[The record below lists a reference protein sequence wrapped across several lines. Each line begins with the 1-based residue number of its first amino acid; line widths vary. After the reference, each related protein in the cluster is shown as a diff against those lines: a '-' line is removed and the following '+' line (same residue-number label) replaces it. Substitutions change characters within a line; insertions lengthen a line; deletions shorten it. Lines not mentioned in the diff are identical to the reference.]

1 MKGLFLR
8 IIAAFALL
16 LWAIDMVF
24 PWQKIMQS
32 EQNPYT
38 TIKNRGSLIVGTINN
53 PIYYFI
59 GNEGE
64 SGLEYEL
71 AKNFADYL
79 GVRLQIKTLE
89 NNDQLFN
96 ELENNNIDI
105 AAANL
110 LFQPQRAE
118 KFQLGPSYTSA
129 SWQLVYKKG
138 ENRPKDLAQV
148 QQEIIISAGE
158 DLEKLLSLAQKKL
171 PALKWQNNK
180 QLTQEELL
188 IQVAEGK
195 IPYTIANSIDV
206 AAAQQIRP
214 NLAIA
219 FDLTDEMTVHWYL
232 SNKSYNELQAGLLD
246 FMNNAIE
253 TGLIDRIEEKY
264 FRHITAFALLLW
276 AVDMVF
282 PWQKIM
288 QSEQNPYTA
297 IKNRGSLI
305 VGTINNPI
313 YYFIGNEGESGLEY
327 ELAKN
332 FADYLGVRLQIKT
345 LENNDQLFNELENNN
360 IDIAAANLLFQ
371 PQRAEKFQLGPSYTS
386 ASWQLVYKK
395 GENRPKDLAQV
406 QQEIIISAGEDLEKL
421 LSLAQKKLPALKWQ
435 NNKQLTQEELLI
447 QVAEGKIPYTIANSI
462 DVAAAQQI
470 RPNLAIA
477 FDLTDEMTVHWYL
490 SNKSYNELQAGLLDF
505 MNNAIE
511 TGLIDRIEEKYFRHI
526 TAFDYVDTQ
535 AYLEAVEKILPQYQ
549 PLFEKYKGNLD
560 WRLLAAVAYQESH
573 WDPYATSPTGV
584 RGMMMLTKDTAVR
597 MNINNRTDAEQSIK
611 AGSEYLHWLL
621 DQMPDSIPEE
631 DRIWYSLAAYN
642 MGLGHI
648 LDARRLT
655 KKLGGNPD
663 NWLDVKN
670 NLQLLSE
677 KRHYSNLKYGY
688 ARGYEAYQYV
698 ENIRRYMNSIV
709 NYHRVQENQATTTK

>member
-16 LWAIDMVF
+16 LWAI
-24 PWQKIMQS
+24 
-32 EQNPYT
+32 
-38 TIKNRGSLIVGTINN
+38 
-53 PIYYFI
+53 
-59 GNEGE
+59 
-64 SGLEYEL
+64 
-71 AKNFADYL
+71 
-79 GVRLQIKTLE
+79 
-89 NNDQLFN
+89 
-96 ELENNNIDI
+96 
-105 AAANL
+105 
-110 LFQPQRAE
+110 
-118 KFQLGPSYTSA
+118 
-129 SWQLVYKKG
+129 
-138 ENRPKDLAQV
+138 
-148 QQEIIISAGE
+148 
-158 DLEKLLSLAQKKL
+158 
-171 PALKWQNNK
+171 
-180 QLTQEELL
+180 
-188 IQVAEGK
+188 
-195 IPYTIANSIDV
+195 
-206 AAAQQIRP
+206 
-214 NLAIA
+214 
-219 FDLTDEMTVHWYL
+219 
-232 SNKSYNELQAGLLD
+232 
-246 FMNNAIE
+246 
-253 TGLIDRIEEKY
+253 
-264 FRHITAFALLLW
+264 
-276 AVDMVF
+276 DMVF

-371 PQRAEKFQLGPSYTS
+371 PQRVEKFQLGPSYTS

-462 DVAAAQQI
+462 DVAATQQI

-584 RGMMMLTKDTAVR
+584 RGMMMLTKDTAAR

-670 NLQLLSE
+670 NLLLLSE

-709 NYHRVQENQATTTK
+709 NYHRVQENQATATE